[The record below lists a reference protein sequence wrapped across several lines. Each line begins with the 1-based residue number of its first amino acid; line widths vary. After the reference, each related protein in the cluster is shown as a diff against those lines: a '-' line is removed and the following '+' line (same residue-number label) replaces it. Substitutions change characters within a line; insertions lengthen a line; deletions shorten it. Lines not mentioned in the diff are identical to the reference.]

1 MNSLLAALVLV
12 LQEERISASRG
23 LPAVPH
29 CGTLLPTHWVP
40 SPEKGQPSGPDEGA
54 PAVSAASSFLG
65 GAPRGRF
72 GADPS
77 LTIICF
83 HIEAESQVL
92 VTVQEPAVTGCCHV
106 QHQPALV
113 PRSERLKIQ
122 KEQVRLPVDTKEQ
135 LTEGRHSC
143 LCVSSARRGTMS
155 GASTRLALAWV
166 PSRPYFTVYSTKVLQ
181 SLCTDGET
189 EAQEFS
195 DPSMVPQPRQQGGD
209 LNPGLMLAYPHG
221 DTRPWAKHLL

>member
-1 MNSLLAALVLV
+1 MF
-12 LQEERISASRG
+12 
-23 LPAVPH
+23 
-29 CGTLLPTHWVP
+29 
-40 SPEKGQPSGPDEGA
+40 
-54 PAVSAASSFLG
+54 AASSFLG

-77 LTIICF
+77 LTIIRF

-135 LTEGRHSC
+135 LTEGQHSC
-143 LCVSSARRGTMS
+143 LCVPAPAGGPLVGHLPACS
-155 GASTRLALAWV
+155 GLAAFQALFHCLLYKGV
-166 PSRPYFTVYSTKVLQ
+166 TEPVYRW
-181 SLCTDGET
+181 G
-189 EAQEFS
+189 
-195 DPSMVPQPRQQGGD
+195 
-209 LNPGLMLAYPHG
+209 N
-221 DTRPWAKHLL
+221 